1 MQKTKI
7 LAVAPYEGM
16 ADILTDIAQSRDDIA
31 LTVQTGDLFTGR
43 DIAMQLAHK
52 NYDVII
58 SRGGT
63 AELIQSAVELP
74 VIDISISVYDIL
86 LSIKLAESYNGK
98 FVIAGFPGI
107 TANAHLLCDLLQYDI
122 DIITFK
128 DSADAVNHLKKA
140 KENGCTLVLC
150 DVTGARAAKDIGL
163 NYNLVT
169 SGRESIENAVAEAV
183 KLVHSSNYVHKQK
196 DLFQSLLTEDDREFL
211 IYSPAG
217 TLWFSSIAID
227 EMNTSLMNFVQTYI
241 KSFLKVPNQTVS
253 HQIRDN
259 VYTLYNRHLIYED
272 QKYTAITI
280 CKSPALTA
288 DDDP

>member
-1 MQKTKI
+1 
-7 LAVAPYEGM
+7 LE
-16 ADILTDIAQSRDDIA
+16 
-31 LTVQTGDLFTGR
+31 
-43 DIAMQLAHK
+43 
-52 NYDVII
+52 YDVII

-107 TANAHLLCDLLQYDI
+107 TANAHLLCDLLQYDV

-128 DSADAVNHLKKA
+128 DSADAVNRLKKA

-169 SGRESIENAVAEAV
+169 SGRESIENAVAEA
-183 KLVHSSNYVHKQK
+183 YG
-196 DLFQSLLTEDDREFL
+196 
-211 IYSPAG
+211 IY
-217 TLWFSSIAID
+217 I
-227 EMNTSLMNFVQTYI
+227 YR
-241 KSFLKVPNQTVS
+241 QTVLGDLRIS
-253 HQIRDN
+253 GQKRILRDRDSTIAPARSEGN
-259 VYTLYNRHLIYED
+259 GRADPFSFKLFRTSSAFGYASDRAIGNDTLHR
-272 QKYTAITI
+272 TSITVFQVV
-280 CKSPALTA
+280 A
-288 DDDP
+288 D